1 MKVILLI
8 VVLAIFGYFSQF
20 VFAYRSSVRACNE
33 ANQGSLDTI
42 MAQSQTVLADHYEGC
57 NASYEVVTSWDMC
70 LGRADATVPERWAS
84 FIKPL
89 TMNMMMFF
97 REQKKDIKVIKI
109 EHDERCKGY
118 TELMFFPPDAEL

>member
-8 VVLAIFGYFSQF
+8 VVLGVFGYFSQF
-20 VFAYRSSVRACNE
+20 AFAYRGGVRTCNE

-42 MAQSQTVLADHYEGC
+42 LAQSQTVLADRRDGC
-57 NASYEVVTSWDMC
+57 NASYEVVTSWDLC
-70 LGRADATVPERWAS
+70 LIAADSAVPARWAS
-84 FIKPL
+84 FIKPA

-97 REQKKDIKVIKI
+97 REQKKDITVIKR

-118 TELMFFPPDAEL
+118 SELMFFPPDEEL